1 MSFKEEGMYR
11 PIARFKASALL
22 IAAVLLGLLMLPS
35 DPSAAKFANRF
46 SASSKRA
53 PQNPVS
59 ADGLGPNI
67 VPANIY
73 RQTNLVSDIP
83 NLAQII
89 DPNLVNPWG
98 ISMSATSPFWAANN
112 VTSTATLYGGDVGA
126 TPATKNP
133 LVVTIPGG
141 APTGTV
147 FNGSS
152 DFVITAGGGTG
163 PARFI
168 FASITGN
175 IAAWRAGTAAI
186 IASSNSGHVYTG
198 LAIGNNGSA
207 NFLYAAD
214 FANAKIDVFN
224 NAFAAA
230 TLAGNFTDP
239 ALPAGFAP
247 FNIQNIGGKLYV
259 MYAKVD
265 PMTGEDEAGPGNGFV
280 TVFDTNGNF
289 LQRLISN
296 GTLNSPWGIALAP
309 SSFGLFGSALLV
321 GNFGDGKIN
330 AFDPTTGA
338 PLGTLNDQSGHQIEI
353 EGLWAI
359 TFGNGAGGGDA
370 NNLYF
375 NAGIG
380 DEEHGL
386 FGRIQAAATPGISFQ
401 FSAPDYTAA
410 EGAGFATVTVNR
422 VGDTVQ
428 AATVNFA
435 TIPES
440 SAGHASPANDFI
452 PAGGTLRF
460 APGEVSKTFRV
471 LIIDD
476 HRVEAEEHVDVVLSN
491 PTGAALGF
499 PTAAEVRIT
508 DNDSPLSP
516 SPKTF
521 VASLD
526 GAHEVPPRPTT
537 ATGTGVVIV
546 TDEATGAAKVSLNFS
561 GLTTP
566 ANAAHIHG
574 PAAEGVNAPI
584 LFPITVPAATSGS
597 ANDVGIMMTPTQLQ
611 QLKDGL
617 FYFNVHTTNFPN
629 GEIRG
634 QIKFNPID
642 EAEYFAREQ
651 YLDFLN
657 RNPDANGL
665 SFWTGQITACG
676 ANTICINNR
685 RIDVSAAFFLAQ
697 EFQTRGFFVYEIR
710 KASFGVLPRLSQF
723 TFDRSQVGS
732 GSDADRKTFTEAFVQ
747 NGEFL
752 GVYPTTMTGSDYVD
766 KLIATVL
773 TGSGVDLSSRKPD
786 LINEYVME
794 VSQAASRAR
803 VLRRLVSYPE
813 FTNAEF
819 NRGFVAAEYY
829 GYLRRTPDT
838 SGFNFWLGVL
848 NANANNYRSMV
859 CAFITSTEYQSRFSP
874 TITRGNSECAGVA
887 P

>member
-1 MSFKEEGMYR
+1 MYR
-11 PIARFKASALL
+11 HIARTKVIALL
-22 IAAVLLGLLMLPS
+22 IAAGFLGLMVLPS
-35 DPSAAKFANRF
+35 FTSSAKVAKRL
-46 SASSKRA
+46 SMVSKSA
-53 PQNPVS
+53 PQDPVS
-59 ADGLGPNI
+59 PDGLGPNI
-67 VPANIY
+67 VSTNIY

-83 NLAQII
+83 NLGQII

-98 ISMSATSPFWAANN
+98 ISMSATSPFWVANN
-112 VTSTATLYGGDVGA
+112 VTSTATLYGGDVGSA
-126 TPATKNP
+126 PAFKNP
-133 LVVTIPGG
+133 LVVTIPGNL
-141 APTGTV
+141 PTGTV
-147 FNGSS
+147 FNGGT

-175 IAAWRAGTAAI
+175 ITAWRAGTAAI
-186 IASSNSGHVYTG
+186 ITSSQPGHVYTG
-198 LAIGNNGSA
+198 LAIGNNGSG

-214 FANAKIDVFN
+214 FAHAKIDVFN
-224 NAFAAA
+224 STFAST

-247 FNIQNIGGKLYV
+247 FNIQSLGGKLYV

-265 PMTGEDEAGPGNGFV
+265 PMTGEEEAGPGLGFV
-280 TVFDTNGNF
+280 STFDFNGNF

-296 GTLNSPWGIALAP
+296 GALNAPWGIALAP
-309 SSFGLFGSALLV
+309 SGFGMFGSDLLI
-321 GNFGDGKIN
+321 GNFGDGKIS
-330 AFDPTTGA
+330 AFNPTSGA
-338 PLGTLNDQSGHQIEI
+338 FHGTMNDQSGHELEI

-359 TFGNGAGGGDA
+359 AFGNGVGGGDT

-380 DEEHGL
+380 DEEHGI
-386 FGRIQAAATPGISFQ
+386 FGRIQAAATPGISFE
-401 FSAPDYTAA
+401 FSAAEFAA
-410 EGAGFATVTVNR
+410 DESQGFATVTVNR
-422 VGDTVQ
+422 LGDTVQ
-428 AATVNFA
+428 TATVNFA
-435 TIPES
+435 TISES

-452 PAGGTLRF
+452 STGGTLRF
-460 APGEVSKTFRV
+460 ASGEVSKTFRV

-476 HRVEAEEHVDVVLSN
+476 IRVEGDEHVDVMLSN
-491 PTGAALGF
+491 PTGAALGAR
-499 PTAAEVRIT
+499 TRAEVKIV
-508 DNDSPLSP
+508 DNDSASSTGPL
-516 SPKTF
+516 PKTF
-521 VASLD
+521 VASFD
-526 GAHEVPPRPTT
+526 GAHEVPPR
-537 ATGTGVVIV
+537 ASNGNGTGVVIV

-561 GLTTP
+561 GLTSR

-584 LFPITVPAATSGS
+584 LFPITIPFETSGS
-597 ANDVGIMMTPTQLQ
+597 ANDVGITMTPTQVQ

-617 FYFNVHTTNFPN
+617 FYFNVHSDNFPG

-642 EAEYFAREQ
+642 EPGYFAREQ

-665 SFWTGQITACG
+665 SFWTNQITACG
-676 ANTICINNR
+676 ANTICISNR
-685 RIDVSAAFFLAQ
+685 RIDVSAQFFLAQ
-697 EFQTRGFFVYEIR
+697 EFQTRSLFVYLVR
-710 KASFGVLPRLSQF
+710 KAAYGALPRLSQF
-723 TFDRSQVGS
+723 SFDRSLIGT
-732 GSDADRKTFTEAFVQ
+732 GSDADRKTFTEGFVQ

-752 GVYPTTMTGSDYVD
+752 GVYPASLNGSDYID

-773 TGSGVDLSSRKPD
+773 AGSGVDLNSRRPD
-786 LINEYVME
+786 LTNEYVME
-794 VSQAASRAR
+794 ATQAASRAR
-803 VLRRLVSYPE
+803 VLRRLVGYPE
-813 FTNAEF
+813 YMNAEF

-848 NANANNYRSMV
+848 NANSNNYRSMV
-859 CAFITSTEYQSRFSP
+859 CAFITSDEYQKRFGPAS
-874 TITRGNSECAGVA
+874 TRGNTECSTVA

>member
-1 MSFKEEGMYR
+1 MYR
-11 PIARFKASALL
+11 HIAHAKTIALL
-22 IAAVLLGLLMLPS
+22 IAAGFFGLMVLPS
-35 DPSAAKFANRF
+35 FTSSAKVTKQI
-46 SASSKRA
+46 SA
-53 PQNPVS
+53 PQDPVS
-59 ADGLGPNI
+59 ADGLGPNG
-67 VPANIY
+67 VSANIY
-73 RQTNLVSDIP
+73 RQTNLVSDVP

-98 ISMSATSPFWAANN
+98 LSMSATSPFWSANAG
-112 VTSTATLYGGDVGA
+112 TSTATLYGGDVGA
-126 TPATKNP
+126 TPAFKNP
-133 LVVTIPGG
+133 LNVSIPGNL
-141 APTGTV
+141 PTGTV
-147 FNGSS
+147 FNGGT

-163 PARFI
+163 PARFM

-175 IAAWRAGTAAI
+175 ITAWRAGTAAI
-186 IASSNSGHVYTG
+186 ITASNPGHVYTG

-214 FANAKIDVFN
+214 FANAKIDVYN
-224 NAFAAA
+224 SSFAPA

-239 ALPAGFAP
+239 ALPAGFSP
-247 FNIQNIGGKLYV
+247 FNIQSLSGKLYV

-265 PMTGEDEAGPGNGFV
+265 PMTGLDEAGPGNGFV
-280 TVFDTNGNF
+280 SVFDFNGNF

-296 GTLNSPWGIALAP
+296 GPLNSPWGITISP
-309 SSFGLFGSALLV
+309 SSFGAFASALLV
-321 GNFGDGKIN
+321 GNFGDGRIN
-330 AFDPTTGA
+330 AFNPTSGA
-338 PLGTLNDQSGHQIEI
+338 SLGTLQNQSGNPLEI
-353 EGLWAI
+353 EHLWAI
-359 TFGNGAGGGDA
+359 TFGNGAGGGDL

-380 DEEHGL
+380 NEEHGI
-386 FGRIQAAATPGISFQ
+386 FGRLQPAATPGISFEL
-401 FSAPDYTAA
+401 SAA
-410 EGAGFATVTVNR
+410 EYSVDENQGFATVTVNR
-422 VGDTVQ
+422 LGDTVQ
-428 AATVNFA
+428 PATVNFA
-435 TIPES
+435 TISET
-440 SAGHASPANDFI
+440 SAGHASPVSDFI
-452 PAGGTLRF
+452 SAGGTLRF
-460 APGEVSKTFRV
+460 AGGEVTKTFRV

-476 HRVEAEEHVDVVLSN
+476 VRVEGDEHVDVMLSN
-491 PTGAALGF
+491 PTGAGLGAL
-499 PTAAEVRIT
+499 TKAEVKIV
-508 DNDSPLSP
+508 DNDSVGTLSP
-516 SPKTF
+516 APKTF
-521 VASLD
+521 VASFD
-526 GAHEVPPRPTT
+526 GAHEVPARITNG
-537 ATGTGVVIV
+537 TGTGVVIV
-546 TDEATGAAKVSLNFS
+546 TDETTGAAKVSLNFS
-561 GLTTP
+561 GLTSP

-584 LFPITVPAATSGS
+584 LFPITIPAATSGS
-597 ANDVGIMMTPTQLQ
+597 ANDVAITMTATQLQ

-617 FYFNVHTTNFPN
+617 FYFNVHSDNFPS

-642 EAEYFAREQ
+642 EPGFFAREQ

-665 SFWTGQITACG
+665 SFWTGQITSCG
-676 ANTICINNR
+676 ANTICISNR
-685 RIDVSAAFFLAQ
+685 RIDVSAQFFFAQ
-697 EFQTRGFFVYEIR
+697 EFQARSLFVYLVR
-710 KASFGVLPRLSQF
+710 KASYGVLPRLSQF
-723 TFDRSQVGS
+723 TFDRSLIGT

-752 GVYPTTMTGSDYVD
+752 GVYPTSQTGSDYVD

-773 TGSGVDLSSRKPD
+773 AGSGVNLASRKPD

-803 VLRRLVSYPE
+803 VLRRLVGYPE
-813 FTNAEF
+813 YTNAEF

-859 CAFITSTEYQSRFSP
+859 CAFITSEEYQKRFGPS
-874 TITRGNSECAGVA
+874 ITRGNTECASVA